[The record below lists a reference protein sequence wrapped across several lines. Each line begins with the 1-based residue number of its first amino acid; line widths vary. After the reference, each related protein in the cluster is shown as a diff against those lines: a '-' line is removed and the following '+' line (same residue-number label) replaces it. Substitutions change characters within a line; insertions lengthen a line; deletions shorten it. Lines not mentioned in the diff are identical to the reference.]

1 MNRKIVLIASML
13 IVLLAALLPAGIS
26 PYDVKKKPT
35 KDWFSGNNRDIG
47 WNWMQR
53 ADDIISVSM
62 GIGNGRIFYVDS
74 GVGTEG
80 SGISW
85 ETAKDTF
92 AEAVAL
98 CQDARGDTIMVNVGH
113 TETITSATTVSIDYL
128 TVICLGNSGP
138 FSGPTSGSPI
148 FQFDGAD
155 ACIKITGAAITWLGG
170 EFISDGSVMINHLI
184 DLSTGNN
191 FRISGAS
198 FGTSEASVGTFINVD
213 TADSVD
219 SFATIENC
227 FFNTLSNMPAN
238 SAINIGKDEVGWTIK
253 NNIMYG
259 DFNEAAINVPVG
271 GNAQVDLSILS
282 NIITNI
288 QAGQHA
294 IQINGTGNK
303 GIIAGNYLSTNS
315 ASTDVDAGGLAM
327 VGNYFGLY
335 ATDSDTDYGPMDG
348 ATVTT
353 FTGYGLDH
361 LGSLADGTGQ
371 YPVSV
376 VQDSW
381 MAFLMSKSA
390 DPVAT
395 SFDNRTD
402 SLEMLS
408 DKLGGFS
415 GDGGANQ
422 DDSVKASLDLAH
434 TDLDTTITAV
444 GTTIPAQIEDV
455 NTNILAL
462 VADVNTNVLAEIV
475 DSNTNIITLVTD
487 ANTNVTAQIAD
498 VNTNILASIG
508 TYFSTTSVVESN
520 DIPDNNQV
528 GGAITGA
535 ASGTLLLTDIIVNTD
550 ATGWATPTNIEFST
564 DNAFGNTGAD
574 LPVFVEVI
582 ASFGTNLTVSKKDA
596 TSHTLPVII
605 ESGKKVFIHGDDAA
619 GTGAG
624 YGKVTLVFQRLTAG
638 ATITA
643 ADLDTD

>member
-1 MNRKIVLIASML
+1 
-13 IVLLAALLPAGIS
+13 
-26 PYDVKKKPT
+26 
-35 KDWFSGNNRDIG
+35 
-47 WNWMQR
+47 MQR

-408 DKLGGFS
+408 DKMGAFAGTS
-415 GDGGANQ
+415 GAADNE
-422 DDSVKASLDLAH
+422 SIKADIDLMQTAQ
-434 TDLDTTITAV
+434 TTAQNDLDIITGATGV
-444 GTTIPAQIEDV
+444 NLLTATQASIDAIETDTGTSLPAQINACRTDVNSVLVDTGTTIP
-455 NTNILAL
+455 
-462 VADVNTNVLAEIV
+462 
-475 DSNTNIITLVTD
+475 
-487 ANTNVTAQIAD
+487 AQIAD